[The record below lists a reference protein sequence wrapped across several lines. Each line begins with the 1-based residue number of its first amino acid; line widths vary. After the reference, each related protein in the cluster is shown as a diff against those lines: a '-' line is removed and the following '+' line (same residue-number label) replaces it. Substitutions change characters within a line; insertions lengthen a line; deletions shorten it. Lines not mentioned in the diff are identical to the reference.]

1 MHGMT
6 ENMTAVQP
14 VPFTLVHLLK
24 TKFQD
29 VPTEGHDL
37 SSGVGGG
44 TAVRASP
51 LGSEMIFY
59 T

>member
-14 VPFTLVHLLK
+14 VPFALVHLLK

-29 VPTEGHDL
+29 VPSEGHDL

-44 TAVRASP
+44 TAVQGFPAR
-51 LGSEMIFY
+51 I
-59 T
+59 